1 MSYRMILLGA
11 PGAGKGTQAKMLI
24 KKYNI
29 PQISTGDILRAE
41 IKKRTILGKK
51 AKSVMDKGGLV
62 PDYLII
68 DMVKSRLS
76 KKDCVNGFILDG
88 FPRTIP
94 QAEAL
99 DKLLIDLGIK
109 LDAVLN
115 ILVTK
120 EVILE
125 RMSGRWMCKC
135 GATYHIKNNPPK
147 QEGKCDICSAN
158 LYQRDDDKE
167 ETVLNRLKVY
177 KQQTEPLVD
186 YYKKQGLVEDID
198 GELPI
203 PEILKSICD
212 VLEK

>member
-1 MSYRMILLGA
+1 MILLGA